1 MTKNSFVA
9 DVTFKL
15 SLSLSLSF
23 RVYKYKRESTQP
35 EYICDIVLETA
46 KSRVGTVTRISD

>member
-15 SLSLSLSF
+15 SLSLSF
-23 RVYKYKRESTQP
+23 RAYKYKRESTQP

-46 KSRVGTVTRISD
+46 KSRFGTVTRISD